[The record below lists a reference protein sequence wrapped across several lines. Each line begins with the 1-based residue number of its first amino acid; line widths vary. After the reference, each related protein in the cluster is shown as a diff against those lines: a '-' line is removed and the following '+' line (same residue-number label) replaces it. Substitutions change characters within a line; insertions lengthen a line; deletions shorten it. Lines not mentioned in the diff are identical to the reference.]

1 MAITFNADTTNGAV
15 ITSDTSG
22 EIELQANG
30 VTKAKVT
37 ANGLQDANGN
47 SLRGGSYRNLIIN
60 GDMKI
65 AQRGTSASGLTNG
78 STGYHTVDRF
88 QFVESGSPTSA
99 WTMSQDTDV
108 PTGQGFANSLKMDCT
123 TAQASL
129 GTGDTLYLF
138 HKIEG
143 QNLQYLKFGTSSAE
157 SLTLS
162 FWVKSNKTGTYI
174 AELYQTDA
182 TRAVSYAYTVSS
194 ANTWEKKTITYVG
207 DTSGQIDNDND
218 TGLQIAF
225 WLATGTDRSSGTLA
239 TSWASVNN
247 PDRGVGQVNLA
258 DSTSNYINITGLQ
271 LEVGEGASNFEFLP
285 YDVQLQRCQRYYE
298 ETDPDGRVGLH
309 GYIKQTNTK
318 GRVFWNWKVKKRSAP
333 TLSVGFVTA
342 GLFTLRYG
350 DAGTRN
356 CSNSQVTLGLS
367 TIDCCTMDIEIA
379 ETMLSGYGLTCDV
392 RGDLSGNTRLIADA
406 EL

>member
-285 YDVQLQRCQRYYE
+285 YDVQLQRCQRYYQ
-298 ETDPDGRVGLH
+298 D
-309 GYIKQTNTK
+309 
-318 GRVFWNWKVKKRSAP
+318 
-333 TLSVGFVTA
+333 FVTNPA
-342 GLFTLRYG
+342 IIIGEAVSTSRIVWSGVFLPCEMRATPTTTVYGANGLEGYVSSYNGVNHYNGGFTMVGMTQTGGGQRSDGSAVLVSGGLYQCRI
-350 DAGTRN
+350 
-356 CSNSQVTLGLS
+356 TLES
-367 TIDCCTMDIEIA
+367 
-379 ETMLSGYGLTCDV
+379 
-392 RGDLSGNTRLIADA
+392 

>member
-1 MAITFNADTTNGAV
+1 MASIKLKG
-15 ITSDTSG
+15 DTSG
-22 EIELQANG
+22 EVIISAPSVAGNTTLELQATSG
-30 VTKAKVT
+30 TLATT
-37 ANGLQDANGN
+37 AQA
-47 SLRGGSYRNLIIN
+47 SIGSKNLIIN
-60 GDMKI
+60 GDMRI
-65 AQRGTSASGLTNG
+65 AQRGTSATGLTNG
-78 STGYHTVDRF
+78 STGYYTVDRF
-88 QFVESGSPTSA
+88 QFVESGSPTFA

-143 QNLQYLKFGTSSAE
+143 QNLQQLSYGTANAKTM
-157 SLTLS
+157 TLS

-207 DTSGQIDNDND
+207 DTSGQIDNDNG

-258 DSTSNYINITGLQ
+258 DSTSNYINITGVQ
-271 LEVGEGASNFEFLP
+271 LETGTVATPFENLQ
-285 YDVQLQRCQRYYE
+285 YGQQLAMCQRYYE
-298 ETDPDGRVGLH
+298 KSWNQSVSVPSTDTGGAVAMVCMANSSTTLQNNGVRHNFQYRKRTAPTVTVYPIASTTAGSISYARNGQPRATGTASLTNSSEMSIRVG
-309 GYIKQTNTK
+309 G
-318 GRVFWNWKVKKRSAP
+318 SASG
-333 TLSVGFVTA
+333 LTA
-342 GLFTLRYG
+342 GYAVELLFHYT
-350 DAGTRN
+350 AN
-356 CSNSQVTLGLS
+356 
-367 TIDCCTMDIEIA
+367 
-379 ETMLSGYGLTCDV
+379 
-392 RGDLSGNTRLIADA
+392 A

>member
-271 LEVGEGASNFEFLP
+271 LEVGSGASNFEFLP
-285 YDVQLQRCQRYYE
+285 YDVQLQKCQRYY
-298 ETDPDGRVGLH
+298 V
-309 GYIKQTNTK
+309 KQTGIAIGDRFAIGMGDTAPNINTI
-318 GRVFWNWKVKKRSAP
+318 FALP
-333 TLSVGFVTA
+333 TNMRATPSTSYDLINLRNGSTDETISSTYSIRLFNNIVNLIFGVSTTA
-342 GLFTLRYG
+342 
-350 DAGTRN
+350 
-356 CSNSQVTLGLS
+356 
-367 TIDCCTMDIEIA
+367 TIGAVYM
-379 ETMLSGYGLTCDV
+379 V
-392 RGDLSGNTRLIADA
+392 RGTASSGSYIDFSA